1 MKTSP
6 AILIVPLFIG
16 LVGVAW
22 PMTFAAEQPAATV
35 RALASAHAHNDYLHE
50 RPLADA
56 LACGF
61 CNVEADVFPVDGELL
76 VGHERHQLRVDRS
89 LRNLYLEP
97 LRERLAA
104 QGTVLPGCD
113 RFLLL
118 VDIKADADEA
128 YRLLAQELE
137 PLRPFL
143 RPAAAARGPLEVVV
157 SGSRPIDLIA
167 ADPDRLVGID
177 GRLEDLDRA
186 DRSASL
192 VPLVSDAWGKRF
204 SWSGVGEMPDV
215 ERRELVQL
223 VERAHAR
230 GQRLRFWATPDV
242 PSCWRELDAAGV
254 DLIATDNLS
263 ALACFLTDV
272 SAAVNPRVGR
282 PDTTP
287 VGRRPDGT
295 QMTPVNQLVDP
306 AGEQIELPGLRP
318 QVVAIS
324 PDGRLIATSG
334 KTNEVVLID
343 PATNR
348 ILARVKPPAEALTV
362 PPTEPS
368 DRNLDPD
375 TNAIESYTGLVFS
388 PDGRWLAMSN
398 VHGSIKM
405 FAVAD
410 KTVTPSHTL
419 PLPPANAPERAAEI
433 PAGLAFSAAGD
444 RLYVCGNLSNHLL
457 ELDPTTGNVLRT
469 FPVGVAPFD
478 VVLAEGQAFVSNL
491 GGRRPAPGDLT
502 GPAGKGTLVRVDPVR
517 HTAVEGSVSV
527 IDLTTGAVRERLVG
541 RHASALARSPDGRH
555 VVCAN
560 SGDDSLT
567 VFIAATGE
575 ILETISAKRT
585 PAELYSAMPNGL
597 AFDPAGERLYVT
609 NGAQNAVAVL
619 DWDPD
624 DRGETGVIGLIPVG
638 WFPGGV
644 AFDAARH
651 RLVVAN
657 IKGLPDQPRPQGDAL
672 GFNSHQYHGSLSLV
686 PLPDAELLEEYSAG
700 VDRGIRADAVAA
712 AALPPRPGIAARA
725 IPERIGEP
733 SLIEHVV
740 YVIKENRTFD
750 QVLGDLPNCRAD
762 KDLCIF
768 GESITPNQHALA
780 RQFVLLDNTYCCGI
794 LSADGH
800 NWSTAAVANDYLEK
814 SFAGFPRSYP
824 DGMED
829 ADNDALAWS
838 PAGFIWDSC
847 LRRGRTLRNYGEF
860 MMPRVRWRDP
870 ARQGHPGFAG
880 CYAAWKA
887 GPDQHEV
894 IIASEPAV
902 ESLRPHSPP
911 DTVGWDMSVP
921 DQFRADVIIRELAEF
936 ENRGEYPNLVIIC
949 LPQDHTSGTAPG
961 CPTPAA
967 CMADNDLALGRIV
980 EALSHSRFWPKMAI
994 FAIEDDPQAGWDHVS
1009 GYRTTAYV
1017 ASPYARRGVTV
1028 STRYNSTSIL
1038 RTIGQILGLPPMN
1051 LFDASATPMFD
1062 CFSDTP
1068 DLTPFEAVPVS
1079 VPLDEMNPD
1088 PAALMD
1094 PLLKAQALASG
1105 AMNFAQI
1112 DRAPEDL
1119 LNRVLWHAMRGSG
1132 EPYPDWAA
1140 GGADEDDEHEP
1151 AAVQPAGGE
1160 PAGSPAAR

>member
-1 MKTSP
+1 MNPSSSP
-6 AILIVPLFIG
+6 VALRIVFSLA
-16 LVGVAW
+16 VG
-22 PMTFAAEQPAATV
+22 
-35 RALASAHAHNDYLHE
+35 
-50 RPLADA
+50 
-56 LACGF
+56 
-61 CNVEADVFPVDGELL
+61 
-76 VGHERHQLRVDRS
+76 
-89 LRNLYLEP
+89 
-97 LRERLAA
+97 
-104 QGTVLPGCD
+104 
-113 RFLLL
+113 
-118 VDIKADADEA
+118 
-128 YRLLAQELE
+128 
-137 PLRPFL
+137 
-143 RPAAAARGPLEVVV
+143 AAAAAACADQASTGDIARIAILGCHRQAEPA
-157 SGSRPIDLIA
+157 PAIA
-167 ADPDRLVGID
+167 ACAAAHPDLVLWIGD
-177 GRLEDLDRA
+177 NVYAA
-186 DRSASL
+186 DVPHL
-192 VPLVSDAWGKRF
+192 VFRISDAEKGEAEVAYRVNF
-204 SWSGVGEMPDV
+204 S
-215 ERRELVQL
+215 ELVHAN
-223 VERAHAR
+223 RAGPAESGEAAR
-230 GQRLRFWATPDV
+230 P
-242 PSCWRELDAAGV
+242 AG
-254 DLIATDNLS
+254 A
-263 ALACFLTDV
+263 V
-272 SAAVNPRVGR
+272 SAGSGGGV
-282 PDTTP
+282 
-287 VGRRPDGT
+287 VGRRADGT
-295 QMTPVNQLVDP
+295 QMTPVNQVVDP
-306 AGEQIELPGLRP
+306 AGVQIELPGLRP

-348 ILARVKPPAEALTV
+348 ILARVRPPAEGLTV

-405 FAVAD
+405 FAVD
-410 KTVTPSHTL
+410 GETVTPSHTL
-419 PLPPANAPERAAEI
+419 PLPPANAPQRAAEI
-433 PAGLAFSAAGD
+433 PAGLAFSGD
-444 RLYVCGNLSNHLL
+444 GRRLYVCGNLSNRLL
-457 ELDPTTGNVLRT
+457 ELDAATADVLRT

-478 VVLAEGQAFVSNL
+478 VVLAGGKAFVSNL
-491 GGRRPAPGDLT
+491 GGRRPGPGDLT
-502 GPAGKGTLVRVDPVR
+502 GPAGKGPLVRVDPIR
-517 HTAVEGSVSV
+517 HTAAEGSVSV
-527 IDLTTGAVRERLVG
+527 IDLETEKIRERLVG

-567 VFIAATGE
+567 VLDAGTSE
-575 ILETISAKRT
+575 VLETVSCKRT
-585 PAELYSAMPNGL
+585 PAELYAAMPNGL
-597 AFDPAGERLYVT
+597 AFDPAGKRLYVT
-609 NGAQNAVAVL
+609 IGGQNAVAVL

-624 DRGETGVIGLIPVG
+624 ERGDTRLLGLIPVG
-638 WFPGGV
+638 WFPGAV
-644 AFDAARH
+644 AFDAARG
-651 RLVVAN
+651 RVVVAN
-657 IKGLPDQPRPQGDAL
+657 IKGLPDRPRPQGDTV
-672 GFNSHQYHGSLSLV
+672 GFNTHQYHGSLSLV
-686 PLPDAELLEEYSAG
+686 LVPDEQVLEAFSAR

-712 AALPPRPGIAARA
+712 AALPPRPGVAPRA

-733 SLIEHVV
+733 SLIKHVV
-740 YVIKENRTFD
+740 YIIKENRTFD
-750 QVLGDLPNCRAD
+750 QVLGDLPNGRGN

-768 GESITPNQHALA
+768 GEAITPNQHALA

-870 ARQGHPGFAG
+870 SRQGHPGFAG

-887 GPDQHEV
+887 GPDQQDV

-902 ESLRPHSPP
+902 ESLRPHSPR

-921 DQFRADVIIRELAEF
+921 DQYRADFIIRELAEF
-936 ENRGEYPNLVIIC
+936 EQRGEYPNLVIIC
-949 LPQDHTSGTAPG
+949 LPQDHTSGTSPG

-994 FAIEDDPQAGWDHVS
+994 FAIEDDPQAGWDHIS

-1028 STRYNSTSIL
+1028 STQYNSTSIL

-1062 CFSDTP
+1062 CFGDTA
-1068 DLTPFEAVPVS
+1068 DLRPFTAVPVS

-1088 PAALMD
+1088 PAALVD
-1094 PLLKAQALASG
+1094 PLLKAQALASA
-1105 AMNFAQI
+1105 AMNFAEI

-1119 LNRVLWHAMRGSG
+1119 LNRVLWHAMRGSD
-1132 EPYPDWAA
+1132 EPYPEWAA
-1140 GGADEDDEHEP
+1140 GGEDEDEEHEH
-1151 AAVQPAGGE
+1151 AAAE
-1160 PAGSPAAR
+1160 ASAAEVAR